1 MKKDTKKSSAIE
13 STKAE
18 RTKLTAEKSSTS
30 GGGGGGGGCGG
41 RPSTASSASASGG
54 AGGGGGENSVGGLR
68 SNHSSGKAANDYS
81 VGTRGHSNHSRAGRS
96 SARSSVFDDF

>member
-1 MKKDTKKSSAIE
+1 MKKETKKSSAIE

-30 GGGGGGGGCGG
+30 GGGGGCGG
-41 RPSTASSASASGG
+41 RPSTASSASGG
-54 AGGGGGENSVGGLR
+54 AGGGENSVGGLR